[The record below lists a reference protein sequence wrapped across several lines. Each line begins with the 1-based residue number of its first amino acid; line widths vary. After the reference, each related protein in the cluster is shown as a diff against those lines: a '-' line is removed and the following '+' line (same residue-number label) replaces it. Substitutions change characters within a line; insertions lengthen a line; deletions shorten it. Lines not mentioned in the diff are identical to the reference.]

1 MEDMEVKIISIRK
14 GFTADHS
21 STSYEFLA
29 VDKALGKNER
39 AEVASLSSRAKPT
52 SRRVSFIYHVEGYD
66 IPGGWEK
73 LMEKYYDVMYSES
86 YDWWTFV
93 LAFNTRPEQI
103 EELRKYELVGEDD
116 LGITIRNKDRRVIIE
131 MNCRID
137 TDYLCELTEHGYEEV
152 EEDEDE
158 DDDKDTIVVAGD
170 ELLNLLTKVRQQL
183 MHGDYRTLYA
193 VWEQYGFAEDE
204 ESEEEFQIPIPP
216 EKKTGQNIV
225 EQFRNILGEME

>member
-1 MEDMEVKIISIRK
+1 MEIISIRK
-14 GFTADHS
+14 GFTSDHS

-39 AEVASLSSRAKPT
+39 AEVTSLSRRAKPT

-93 LAFNTRPEQI
+93 LAFNTEPEQI
-103 EELRKYELVGEDD
+103 EELRKYEFAGEDD
-116 LGITIRNKDRRVIIE
+116 LGITMAIKDKRIIITI
-131 MNCRID
+131 NCRVD
-137 TDYLCELTEHGYEEV
+137 PDYLHELTEHGYEED
-152 EEDEDE
+152 EEDEGE
-158 DDDKDTIVVAGD
+158 DDGKDTVVVAGD

-183 MHGDYRTLYA
+183 MHGDYRSLYA
-193 VWEQYGFAEDE
+193 VWEQYGYAEDE
-204 ESEEEFQIPIPP
+204 ESDEEFQIPVPP
-216 EKKTGQNIV
+216 KKKTGQNVV